1 MTSQSSSMIIVIA
14 LSLLDEIDHK
24 SSVVIQPYVAKSF
37 FSQVKTLYFFF
48 LPAKMILSAKEVVS
62 VSETNYANEMVQRTD
77 SSGDLIYVK
86 ESFTATRRKE
96 SVVH

>member
-1 MTSQSSSMIIVIA
+1 MINQS
-14 LSLLDEIDHK
+14 
-24 SSVVIQPYVAKSF
+24 YVEKSF
-37 FSQVKTLYFFF
+37 FSQVKTLYFF
-48 LPAKMILSAKEVVS
+48 LSAKMILSAKEVVS

-96 SVVH
+96 SVVRPLSRVEPRKQSNRVNCTRQRKRESG